1 VNDQHITAIA
11 TIVQDVLL
19 FLSAILIA
27 WYLLETRKMRKAAE
41 DQVTRSQDLAAAAQK
56 QLDVGQEQ
64 VRASQSQASAAYEQ
78 LAAVREQIAV
88 AQDQLEGQ
96 IRPALVARMNR
107 LGVELVN
114 IGVGPALHV
123 KLGAILKSSTDRT
136 KVDALQQDRIGF
148 IEPKQT
154 QQTII
159 RVFAEPGMPRQ
170 APLIGSRDLWC
181 EYQSLSGRTH
191 VTVVAFDGNEG
202 VEATHFYQLSS

>member
-19 FLSAILIA
+19 FLSAFLIA

-41 DQVTRSQDLAAAAQK
+41 DQVARTQDLVAAAQR
-56 QLDVGQEQ
+56 QLDTGHEQ
-64 VRASQSQASAAYEQ
+64 VRASQSQATAAYEQ
-78 LAAVREQIAV
+78 LAAAREQIAL
-88 AQDQLEGQ
+88 AQDELEGQ
-96 IRPALVARMNR
+96 IRPALLARMNR

-123 KLGAILKSSTDRT
+123 KLGAIPKNSMDRA
-136 KVDALQQDRIGF
+136 KVDALQQDLIGF

-159 RVFAEPGMPRQ
+159 RVFAESGMPPQ
-170 APLIGSRDLWC
+170 APLIGSRNLWC

-191 VTVVAFDGNEG
+191 VTVVAFVGNEG
-202 VEATHFYQLSS
+202 VEGTHFYQLPS